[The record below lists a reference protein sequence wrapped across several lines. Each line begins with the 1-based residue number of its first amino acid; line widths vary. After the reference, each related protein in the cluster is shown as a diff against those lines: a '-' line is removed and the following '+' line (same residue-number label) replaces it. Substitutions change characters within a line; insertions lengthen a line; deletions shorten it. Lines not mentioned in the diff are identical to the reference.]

1 MSVSSAPE
9 PTARTLAHARERLA
23 LGDDDGAERAFLQAL
38 TIDSGN
44 FAALNDL
51 GVLAHRRGRRTAARL
66 AHQRSL
72 RVRPHSPVALVN
84 LANIFMEE
92 GAIDDARAHYL
103 LALAA
108 DPGFAQAHRGLARG
122 FDLDADPRAAA
133 HWRFAGEGC
142 ERRPKLGV
150 GPAIPV
156 LLIVSAR
163 LGNMPVAPW
172 LDEKLFDVDIV
183 EAETFPLGAPLP
195 PHALVLHA
203 IGDAD
208 LCGEALRRAQKIA
221 AASPAPLLNRP
232 ELVAATG
239 RIDIAQKL
247 GALAD
252 VETPQMRLAR
262 REDLGGEAFPLLLR
276 APGFHAGRHF
286 LRVERRDELEAA
298 LAALP
303 GEKLIAMTPLDAR
316 GADGFHRKYRAMAI
330 GGRWF
335 PLHLAVSADWKVHY
349 FSASMA
355 AHAEHR
361 DEERRFLDD
370 IGALGPRALAALDA
384 IADTIALDYFG
395 VDFAFAPDGKLR
407 VFEANAA
414 MAMLDPPPAAM
425 WDYRRPALEAARAAA
440 QALVVAAALGS
451 YGFRAMTSDYA

>member
-1 MSVSSAPE
+1 MPPNA
-9 PTARTLAHARERLA
+9 ALALAIARERLA
-23 LGDDDGAERAFLQAL
+23 LGDDDGAERAYLEVL
-38 TIDSGN
+38 SLETDN
-44 FAALNDL
+44 FEALNDL

-66 AHQRSL
+66 AHERSL
-72 RVRPHSPVALVN
+72 RVRPHSPVARVN
-84 LANIFMEE
+84 LANILMED
-92 GAIDDARAHYL
+92 GAIEDARAHYL
-103 LALAA
+103 HALAA
-108 DPGFAQAHRGLARG
+108 EPGFAAAHRGLARG
-122 FDLDADPRAAA
+122 YDLDADARAAA
-133 HWRFAGEGC
+133 HWRLAGGEGL
-142 ERRPKLGV
+142 ERRPKRGV

-172 LDEKLFDVDIV
+172 LDEKLFDVDIL
-183 EAETFPLGAPLP
+183 EAESFPLRTPLP

-303 GEKLIAMTPLDAR
+303 GDELIAIEPLDAR

-355 AHAEHR
+355 AHPEHR

-370 IGALGPRALAALDA
+370 IGALAPRALAALDA
-384 IADTIALDYFG
+384 IAETIGLDYFG